1 MGDDGTPI
9 APAGARLMVTVCRLV
24 SGLLLLLGIL
34 GVLRTAGEEGTSALW
49 VFTVHPLT
57 GLAWLVFGLV
67 GIAMSTSL
75 ERAHR
80 YLVGAGGLL
89 VAWAVLGLLLDG
101 RPSDLFVS
109 DAELI
114 ALNGLLGLLALAAA
128 LTDIPARLIGL
139 IE

>member
-9 APAGARLMVTVCRLV
+9 APARARLMVTVSRLV
-24 SGLLLLLGIL
+24 SGLLLFLGIL
-34 GVLRTAGEEGTSALW
+34 GLLLTAGAEGTAALS

-57 GLAWLVFGLV
+57 GLAWTVFGLV

-75 ERAHR
+75 ERTHR

-101 RPSDLFVS
+101 RPSDLFVR

-114 ALNGLLGLLALAAA
+114 ALNGLLGLLALSAA
-128 LTDIPARLIGL
+128 LTDVPARLIGL